1 MSASELTLRPFTA
14 EDFPLLASWIT
25 TPQEL
30 FRWGGPALSFPLDAL
45 QLGAMLAEPQ
55 RQCWSLLL
63 GDEVIGHAQLLPGRL
78 PEILTLGKVIIAPE
92 RRGQKLSHITIDRVL
107 AKAFADTATEAVE
120 LVVLADN
127 VPAQRCYLSLG
138 FQKVG
143 GRKTRGPEGAS
154 ELLTMWLPRPAT
166 DSVLSDGQ
174 LVRRYCTPPPQEET
188 DFDKKAFAGAE
199 ALDIPFEDR
208 TLRVYRAG
216 SGKDVLLAH
225 GWSSRASH
233 MAMLARILQR
243 KGFRTWALDMPAHGD
258 SRRRDREDN
267 ASLIEFGRA
276 ISHVFGKIGGA
287 PDVIGH
293 SMGAL
298 AAALAAAGTGQ
309 LAEYKICPD
318 HLVLMSSPGDM
329 ERVVENYCR
338 NRNEPELQE
347 RLGRATERAFDF
359 KGRDYELPCAV
370 QDIEAKVLVV
380 HDEEDEEIPLADA
393 MAVKAARPD
402 VELLVTKGLGHR
414 KILAGHEVFKAIAGF
429 LAG

>member
-1 MSASELTLRPFTA
+1 MSVSELSLRPFSA

-30 FRWGGPALSFPLDAL
+30 FRWGGPALSFPLEAT
-45 QLGAMLAEPQ
+45 QLKSMLAEPQ
-55 RQCWSLLL
+55 RQCWSILL
-63 GDEVIGHAQLLPGRL
+63 GDAVIGHAQLLPGRL
-78 PEILTLGKVIIAPE
+78 PGILTLGKVILSPE
-92 RRGQKLSHITIDRVL
+92 RRGQKISHSALKLVL
-107 AKAFADTATEAVE
+107 AQAFADSSIEAVE

-127 VPAQRCYLSLG
+127 LPAQRCYLSLG

-143 GRKTRGPEGAS
+143 GRKTRGPENAA
-154 ELLTMWLPRPAT
+154 ELLTMRLPRPAA
-166 DSVLSDGQ
+166 DSVLDDGK

-188 DFDKKAFAGAE
+188 DFDKKAFAAAE

-216 SGKDVLLAH
+216 SGKDVLLVH

-233 MAMLARILQR
+233 MAMLARLLQR
-243 KGFRTWALDMPAHGD
+243 KGVRTWALDMPAHGD

-276 ISHVFGKIGGA
+276 ISHVFGKIGGT

-298 AAALAAAGTGQ
+298 AAAFAAAGTGQ
-309 LAEYKICPD
+309 LAEYKICPT

-359 KGRDYELPCAV
+359 EGRDYELPQAV
-370 QDIEAKVLVV
+370 KNIEAKVLVV

-393 MAVKAARPD
+393 MAVKEARPD
-402 VELLVTKGLGHR
+402 IELLVTKGLGHR
-414 KILAGHEVFKAIAGF
+414 KILTGHEVFKAIAGF

>member
-1 MSASELTLRPFTA
+1 MSVSEPTLRPFTA

-30 FRWGGPALSFPLDAL
+30 FRWGGPALSFPLDAP
-45 QLGAMLAEPQ
+45 QLGTMLAEPQ
-55 RQCWSLLL
+55 RQCWTVLL

-78 PEILTLGKVIIAPE
+78 PGILTLGKVILAPE
-92 RRGQKLSHITIDRVL
+92 RRGQKLSHIAIDRIL

-127 VPAQRCYLSLG
+127 FPALRTYLSLG

-143 GRKTRGPEGAS
+143 GRKTRGDAD
-154 ELLTMWLPRPAT
+154 LLTLHLPRPAT
-166 DSVLSDGQ
+166 DSVLDDGQ

-199 ALDIPFEDR
+199 ALNIPFEDR

-276 ISHVFGKIGGA
+276 ISHVFEKIGGA

-298 AAALAAAGTGQ
+298 AAAFAAAGTGQ
-309 LAEYKICPD
+309 LAEYKICPA

-347 RLGRATERAFDF
+347 RLGRATERAFGF
-359 KGRDYELPCAV
+359 EGRDYELPRAV
-370 QDIEAKVLVV
+370 KDIGAKVLVV
-380 HDEEDEEIPLADA
+380 HDEEDEEIPLSDA
-393 MAVKAARPD
+393 LAVKAARPD